1 MCVLPPTFALMEV
14 CMKARGIVGISA
26 LVAVVLLAGNS
37 CSDRRPATP
46 VGPSAVTSAMPS
58 LTNASVP
65 KLYASLSEFDRSGP
79 MVVRF
84 PPRNEPFDFKL
95 QLEQKYRGMGR
106 SAGSS
111 YVDAEGDIVWTSE
124 YLLYR
129 LNLCG
134 HADSVAKVMRQ
145 IDTGQPQALCGN
157 APEGNVPFPPR
168 NEPFDFRNQLEAKY
182 RDGLRTS
189 PSPTFVDLEG
199 DIVWI
204 TEYTRYRVNECEHAD
219 SVAKVFRQIDG
230 AGDQGGCVRVVPVNI
245 RAVINGPSG
254 TVNQGQSVSFSGLN
268 SSSNKGP
275 IVSYQW
281 KCSDTQTTNC
291 SASDATPAFRYVK
304 SGPIGTSVQHTV
316 TLTVRDSEGNSATA
330 RFTVTVS
337 QNY

>member
-1 MCVLPPTFALMEV
+1 
-14 CMKARGIVGISA
+14 
-26 LVAVVLLAGNS
+26 
-37 CSDRRPATP
+37 
-46 VGPSAVTSAMPS
+46 
-58 LTNASVP
+58 
-65 KLYASLSEFDRSGP
+65 

-157 APEGNVPFPPR
+157 APEGAVPFPPR

-219 SVAKVFRQIDG
+219 SVQKVFRQIDG
-230 AGDQGGCVRVVPVNI
+230 AGDQGGCIRVVPVNI

-304 SGPIGTSVQHTV
+304 TGPTGTTVQHTV
-316 TLTVRDSEGNSATA
+316 TLTVRDSEGNSATT